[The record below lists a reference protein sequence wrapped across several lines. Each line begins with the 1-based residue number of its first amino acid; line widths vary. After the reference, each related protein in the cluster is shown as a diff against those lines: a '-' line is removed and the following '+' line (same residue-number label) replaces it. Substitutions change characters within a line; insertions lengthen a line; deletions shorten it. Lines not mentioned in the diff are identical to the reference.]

1 MRVKLSYTVEDED
14 VLAESAKLINLS
26 AQEVQ
31 LIIDLFNSIQVELR
45 GENDDN
51 KIVNVNKCL
60 EMVEEFRKALY
71 SIDLRLSEV
80 AEIIEGYD
88 EYRRGPKDSGA
99 EEQLPAV
106 PELLENQQG
115 MQQTAEVL
123 KSLLKDVADPPPED
137 DVMGEETE

>member
-45 GENDDN
+45 GENDDD
-51 KIVNVNKCL
+51 KIVNVNRCL

-71 SIDLRLSEV
+71 SIDLRLGEV
-80 AEIIEGYD
+80 GEIIMGYD
-88 EYRRGPKDSGA
+88 EYRRGPKDSDA
-99 EEQLPAV
+99 EEAPLNV
-106 PELLENQQG
+106 PELLENQG
-115 MQQTAEVL
+115 AMQETEEVL
-123 KSLLKDVADPPPED
+123 KSLLKGMSAPSSED
-137 DVMGEETE
+137 DVIGEETE

>member
-71 SIDLRLSEV
+71 SMDLRLGEV
-80 AEIIEGYD
+80 GEIIMGYD
-88 EYRRGPKDSGA
+88 EYRRGSKDSDA
-99 EEQLPAV
+99 EEGLPAV

-123 KSLLKDVADPPPED
+123 NSLLKDVGDLPPED